1 MLEEKVCFWSKS
13 DLIDL
18 AREYELLES
27 DHDALMISYALN
39 QKELAEFV
47 AFLFCGGWNESRN
60 FTVLDE
66 ETQSDDR
73 VRRLFAWLDGENC

>member
-1 MLEEKVCFWSKS
+1 MLEEKVCFWSKG

-27 DHDALMISYALN
+27 DHDALMISYALS
-39 QKELAEFV
+39 QQELAEFV
-47 AFLFCGGWNESRN
+47 AFLFCGGWGDSRN

-66 ETQSDDR
+66 ETQKDNR
-73 VRRLFAWLDGENC
+73 VRRLFAWLDGESC

>member
-1 MLEEKVCFWSKS
+1 MLQEKVCFWTKG

-18 AREYELLES
+18 ALEYGLLES
-27 DHDALMISYALN
+27 EHDSIMISYALS

-60 FTVLDE
+60 FSVLDE
-66 ETQSDDR
+66 ETKSDDR
-73 VRRLFAWLDGENC
+73 VARLFRWLDGESC